1 MDSIAHHS
9 WVVDN
14 VKAVFEFLHSG
25 FLQQFIIQTNTL
37 RMVILLEHVG
47 CPQTTHHSYYVLVV
61 FLVCLATEFEL
72 LLFLRDK
79 KIKSINGTF
88 KAVMFFPVLK
98 KELSKHL
105 PSIQPSPFLK
115 STLAHSRY
123 LFSQLIFFRSYQV
136 GSIPQKN
143 KEKRKLDVRKFY
155 NLPVLTNTGRMFTQ
169 DIKKTFIFNKRD
181 HQTFLLF
188 KKKKRGRKIN
198 SKGLNHLTCFCWGRV
213 DESDKICV
221 LDQLTWYSNLH
232 KGYMQELAH
241 RFEISRRVLYIFKK
255 GAFHSLS
262 RETEATG
269 SNTTW
274 QSFYIISTS
283 SSHFPGTV
291 LSC

>member
-143 KEKRKLDVRKFY
+143 KEKRKLDVWKFY

-188 KKKKRGRKIN
+188 KKKKKREAGKLIQ
-198 SKGLNHLTCFCWGRV
+198 KDL
-213 DESDKICV
+213 I
-221 LDQLTWYSNLH
+221 TWHVFAGEGWMSLI
-232 KGYMQELAH
+232 
-241 RFEISRRVLYIFKK
+241 RFVSWT
-255 GAFHSLS
+255 SL
-262 RETEATG
+262 
-269 SNTTW
+269 
-274 QSFYIISTS
+274 
-283 SSHFPGTV
+283 PGTV
-291 LSC
+291 TFIKAICKNWLTGLKSAEECCISLRREPFIR

>member
-1 MDSIAHHS
+1 MSENFTTYQC
-9 WVVDN
+9 WQTL
-14 VKAVFEFLHSG
+14 EECLHR
-25 FLQQFIIQTNTL
+25 IL
-37 RMVILLEHVG
+37 RK
-47 CPQTTHHSYYVLVV
+47 
-61 FLVCLATEFEL
+61 
-72 LLFLRDK
+72 LLFSTRET
-79 KIKSINGTF
+79 IK
-88 KAVMFFPVLK
+88 
-98 KELSKHL
+98 
-105 PSIQPSPFLK
+105 
-115 STLAHSRY
+115 
-123 LFSQLIFFRSYQV
+123 LFSSL
-136 GSIPQKN
+136 
-143 KEKRKLDVRKFY
+143 
-155 NLPVLTNTGRMFTQ
+155 
-169 DIKKTFIFNKRD
+169 
-181 HQTFLLF
+181 